1 MNVVNDRATKL
12 ATDMDT
18 CELSPSSLLSDKQS
32 LSGVS
37 TVSGTSGLSNYS
49 SISADSLLD
58 GSSWTAIF
66 DYEATCDDEISLHRG
81 KHVRVLSRDARI
93 SGDEGWWTGVVE
105 GHVGIFP
112 SAYIV
117 QQEVL
122 DRISPV
128 KMRRPFEIEFE
139 DIDLREI
146 IGVGGFG
153 KVYRGLWHGEE
164 VAVKAACQEA
174 GETMNS
180 TVEKV
185 RQEAKLFWL
194 LDHDNIIALKGVCLH
209 GPNICLVMEYAKGG
223 SLSCILTGSHIPADV
238 LVDWAIQIAKG
249 MHYLHEVAPLQLVHR
264 DLKSSNSKTCNYL
277 FLVYGCTGHHI
288 RPQPESGHI
297 FISRQI

>member
-1 MNVVNDRATKL
+1 
-12 ATDMDT
+12 MDA

-37 TVSGTSGLSNYS
+37 TVSGTSGRSNYS
-49 SISADSLLD
+49 AISADSFLD

-66 DYEATCDDEISLHRG
+66 DYEASCDDELSLRRG

-93 SGDEGWWTGVVE
+93 SGDEGWWTGEVD

-112 SAYIV
+112 CAYIV

-122 DRISPV
+122 DRISPM
-128 KMRRPFEIEFE
+128 KMHRPFEIEFD
-139 DIDLREI
+139 DIDLKEI

-164 VAVKAACQEA
+164 VAVKAACHEA
-174 GETMNS
+174 GETMS
-180 TVEKV
+180 AAIEKV

-194 LDHDNIIALKGVCLH
+194 LDHNNIIALKGVCLH
-209 GPNICLVMEYAKGG
+209 MPNICLVMEYAKGG
-223 SLSCILTGSHIPADV
+223 SLSCILTGSRIPADV

-264 DLKSSNSKTCNYL
+264 DLKSSNSKIQSL
-277 FLVYGCTGHHI
+277 IIFLQCVAVLLL
-288 RPQPESGHI
+288 
-297 FISRQI
+297 